1 MIKVVN
7 VSFSEFKAA
16 LKIAERKSV
25 AVLAHQYKFKAQMQK
40 FIDEDDWRVFIEKE
54 D

>member
-1 MIKVVN
+1 MIRVIN
-7 VSFSEFKAA
+7 VSFSEFKSA

-25 AVLAHQYKFKAQMQK
+25 KELARQYEFKARMQK
-40 FIDEDDWRVFIEKE
+40 FMDEDEWRVFIEKE